1 MDSLIKDKF
10 DDGIKAYNNENFNK
24 AYLIFLDL
32 AEKNMLEAQMQI
44 GYMLYEGVG
53 TKKDLLKAL
62 FWFRKSV
69 NINNTEALRM
79 IGWCHLEI
87 GNFNDGVTYL
97 EQAITEGN
105 IDAII
110 DIGSFYDFG
119 DYSFPINKE
128 KALEYYSRAC
138 SLENKEGCRY
148 MGLLLQE
155 LNIRLVPYI
164 KEHIGLIKFLNI
176 MLYGNILKFIGFVL
190 SGKCF
195 RAKGQLPH

>member
-87 GNFNDGVTYL
+87 GDFMGAWESHRIYL
-97 EQAITEGN
+97 
-105 IDAII
+105 
-110 DIGSFYDFG
+110 
-119 DYSFPINKE
+119 K
-128 KALEYYSRAC
+128 
-138 SLENKEGCRY
+138 
-148 MGLLLQE
+148 
-155 LNIRLVPYI
+155 
-164 KEHIGLIKFLNI
+164 
-176 MLYGNILKFIGFVL
+176 
-190 SGKCF
+190 
-195 RAKGQLPH
+195 